1 MRLFRTLVIFKL
13 GAWAGMAS
21 AAALA
26 KRALPSRGDEESDE
40 VALTAIFDGIEL
52 KSRAQ
57 AFRGG
62 SMFAWFG
69 GVAVDLTEAKLAPDA
84 KLTIGALF
92 GGVDVKVPRDWRI
105 VSTGRAFAGGVS
117 DDVPEPE
124 DPDAPTLVVESTAA
138 LGGISIRAIQPS
150 ATAAAGES
158 T

>member
-1 MRLFRTLVIFKL
+1 MRLLRTLVIFEL
-13 GAWAGMAS
+13 GAWVGAAT
-21 AAALA
+21 AAAVA
-26 KRALPSRGDEESDE
+26 KRVLPSRGDENSDE
-40 VALTAIFDGIEL
+40 VALVAIFDGIDL

-84 KLTIGALF
+84 RLTIGALI
-92 GGVDVKVPRDWRI
+92 GGVDVKVPSDWRI
-105 VSTGRAFAGGVS
+105 VSTARAIVGGIS
-117 DDVPEPE
+117 DDVPEPT

-138 LGGISIRAIQPS
+138 LGGISIRA
-150 ATAAAGES
+150 AAAVTADE

>member
-13 GAWAGMAS
+13 GAWAGMAT

-40 VALTAIFDGIEL
+40 VTLMAIFDGIEL

-84 KLTIGALF
+84 SLSIGALF
-92 GGVDVKVPRDWRI
+92 GGVDVKVPSGWRI
-105 VSTGRAFAGGVS
+105 VATGRAIAGGVS
-117 DDVPEPE
+117 DDVPMPE
-124 DPDAPTLVVESTAA
+124 DPEAPTLVVESTAV
-138 LGGISIRAIQPS
+138 LGGISIRATEPS
-150 ATAAAGES
+150 VAHAAAES
-158 T
+158 

>member
-1 MRLFRTLVIFKL
+1 MRFLRTLVIFEL
-13 GAWAGMAS
+13 GAWVGVAS
-21 AAALA
+21 AAAIA

-40 VALTAIFDGIEL
+40 IVLTAIFDGVEL

-69 GVAVDLTEAKLAPDA
+69 GVAVDLTEAKLGPEA

-92 GGVDVKVPRDWRI
+92 GGVDVKVPPDWRI

-117 DDVPEPE
+117 DDVPVPE
-124 DPDAPTLVVESTAA
+124 DPEAPTLIVESTAA
-138 LGGISIRAIQPS
+138 LGGISVRAAEA
-150 ATAAAGES
+150 ATADAAVES
-158 T
+158 